1 MSLETFATW
10 MLLKKPS
17 KARMG
22 PGQNRRAVG
31 PIERCRDFFTFLYL
45 EMFNGISRDCS
56 FCEMDLNMSMS
67 PVCSQD

>member
-22 PGQNRRAVG
+22 GQNRWAVG
-31 PIERCRDFFTFLYL
+31 PIERCRFFFTFLYL
-45 EMFNGISRDCS
+45 EMFKWN
-56 FCEMDLNMSMS
+56 
-67 PVCSQD
+67 